1 MSDVLKV
8 MLVDDE
14 APARSRLKEL
24 IADCAPLAPAKVV
37 GEAANGR
44 EALDLLGSVAA
55 DLVLVDIRMPEMSG
69 IEFARHALAL
79 ESPPAIIF
87 VSAYDEYA
95 IKAFELRALDYLLK
109 PVRRARLL
117 AALERARGLGAP
129 GREALRGLESAPR
142 RHLSVPE
149 RGRIRLVPVADIL
162 FLKAELKYVT
172 IRTPEQEY
180 LLEESLTHW
189 SRNLPRP
196 SCVHRTAWW
205 RKRAYAASTSRR
217 CRTASRAGGAAG
229 RVCGETSGEPA
240 PVAAGE
246 EFASGCCRCARCGA
260 KVEFSGQAPLPL
272 RACGAESARAAP
284 NQSAAMHARIQVS
297 ARACG

>member
-1 MSDVLKV
+1 VTDALKV
-8 MLVDDE
+8 VLVDDE

-24 IADCAPLAPAKVV
+24 IADCAPLVPAQVV

-117 AALERARGLGAP
+117 AALERARGLAAP
-129 GREALRGLESAPR
+129 GREVLRGLERAPR

-162 FLKAELKYVT
+162 YLKAELKYVT
-172 IRTPEQEY
+172 IRTPEREY
-180 LLEESLTHW
+180 LLEESLSHLEQEFAEAFV
-189 SRNLPRP
+189 R
-196 SCVHRTAWW
+196 VHRNCLVAKSRIRGFDKSDVQDGEQGWVVLLDGCTE
-205 RKRAYAASTSRR
+205 KLPVSRR
-217 CRTASRAGGAAG
+217 
-229 RVCGETSGEPA
+229 
-240 PVAAGE
+240 
-246 EFASGCCRCARCGA
+246 
-260 KVEFSGQAPLPL
+260 QWPLVKEL
-272 RACGAESARAAP
+272 ATG
-284 NQSAAMHARIQVS
+284 
-297 ARACG
+297 